1 MSSVKD
7 LVKKVNEGKIKTV
20 SAPGQKQSS
29 KDEEEEKSSSFK
41 DLVKSV
47 NEGTIKV
54 GSKLNSTEVDSWYKN
69 VSDVGKRSY
78 NFLSKEGYRGSDT
91 SLMAELD
98 KYLYQA
104 ADVAQYIRSNRDSFS
119 NYDDTIKNHYSMVN
133 YLRELQSGIK
143 SSNDYFSQWDS
154 EKSYNDFVASKKD
167 YEAKSKFDLNAGQKE
182 IDELKSQYDEFDT
195 LRTQYVTAVNNPE
208 VYTQEQRKAITD
220 RYRELVS
227 NYGSAEKLKSIIS
240 EKTAYLN
247 NSKRIQNGISL
258 AGVSEN
264 ADFKQ
269 NSGYVSTAR
278 DGWWDKL
285 TSTFGMGYDDLTYEY
300 INGKD
305 NGMRQEIINKAV
317 AYDADTDDYF
327 VYDHMTSAQIAT
339 YNYHYAKDGKE
350 KAEQYLDSIRESLNY
365 QSATERFEGMEG
377 KTALE
382 LLFGIEA
389 GADQFQSGIKNL
401 FNTKDDYIPSSVTQM
416 TSGMVREDLAD
427 AGPNLPDWLGGGS
440 FGQMGYDAITTTVNM
455 APSIITSAVAN
466 VIVPGSGQIIGTA
479 LMGASAA
486 GNAYQEALNLGYDK
500 SQARAYSTLVGASE
514 AGLQYLLGGIG
525 KLGGKVSGNLITKLT
540 NGIDNAFARTALK
553 LGGNMISEGLEE
565 GLQEV
570 LTPWFQNL
578 TLRMDEDVNWSEV
591 AYSSLLGALT
601 AGFMEGT
608 STISG
613 EVSTYNTGKQLQ
625 EADISAQRLAEIGK
639 TFAADTVAHQLAGRV
654 NERTGAYT
662 MGRLFNE
669 IGATLTEQNVNDI
682 TNALVK
688 RGMEESVARANAK
701 AMATVV
707 EGGNLTD
714 LQVKI
719 IESNEVL
726 AEAVRTTIIDSNATW
741 FQRSKGYN
749 EALMALAHEKTAP
762 DTSRTFPASQSE
774 ENAPTTDKV
783 DTQNENGVESDTEAQ
798 STDLGPAKVSS
809 ISTIKNGQVT
819 IKLDDG
825 SEINVKEADLDP
837 DDGVRIET
845 IASIDGIS
853 VADANFILNTL
864 RTSTNASAQMDSL
877 GAKEAYKYGFY
888 GFSQDHIAKHGVFAN
903 SLTETQ
909 RQAIYETGQKARQR
923 QVEKK
928 QMAVS
933 KKETTTQKKPGKVH
947 FDGDINKLTDRQSAS
962 LTAMEKIADAL
973 GVQIYVFESE
983 VNERGKRIGANG
995 WYDPKDGSIHID
1007 LHAGANGEGT
1017 MLFTAAHE
1025 LTHFI
1030 RQWSPAKFKIL
1041 ADFLMQEYGK
1051 QGVNVDALVREQ
1063 MAKAKRNG
1071 RTISYDTAYE
1081 EVVADSMETML
1092 SDGNVMEKLAKL
1104 KQKDESLWQKIKD
1117 FINEMVAKVRAVYD
1131 GLTPDSVEGR
1141 YVAEMVDSIEKLQE
1155 LFSDAL
1161 VDASEN
1167 YQSSLTPG
1175 EEGTMVNE
1183 NGDPVAHATADGT
1196 IQLSMRTYEESG
1208 RKEFRKY
1215 LQKCVK
1221 NKRLTKAEMQEML
1234 DGIEDIYMTCKEFK
1248 DKYAPFSS
1256 WSEAAVVRDTYG
1268 KPVFSVVTPNGDYKM
1283 NLDFSLVC
1291 KKRRT
1296 LDAVFNEMSKRGII
1310 DDFELGQKSVV
1321 KINAIIRKYGL
1332 ETACAL
1338 CFVDAKRFRQASMAD
1353 QFTKLYNELVLSLVP
1368 EEQRSSIDHF
1378 NFAGYETI
1386 KKVEGGIDTW
1396 DDSKLDF
1403 THLDEVMKNYGD
1415 GTVEYKAAKY
1425 IKANAEGRKLLLRG
1439 DFMSSKGFDAVKTQ
1453 NGDVLKLYNSK
1464 KGTGGPKAAFGDV
1477 QYMNEIIQK
1486 AQWWTPE
1493 KAYAV
1498 GGVRIQSFS
1507 DYVPRMVFDYV
1518 QMIYDLAATKLPAH
1532 AYTKEAL
1539 FVKQFGLTG
1548 IKINMSLIP
1557 AIAEGGIAPGLD
1569 ANGNYVWAGESF
1581 DYDTAKEIQNAEG
1594 YTENCGTI
1602 CVGVSH
1608 DHIVK
1613 LLRDPNIR
1621 MVIPYHKSGLNPIV
1635 AHMNKIAEFHDYTN
1649 DQRTK
1654 GEDGKALENDFDF
1667 SKALHDMGENA
1678 SAKAVASQYLKWCA
1692 ENGYTPRFVEF
1703 AEEGN
1708 YYKLLEDFTLYD
1720 KDGNYVPQREVR
1732 AVFPKETDAFGSM
1745 KELIKEGLEEDA
1757 VVEGKR
1763 DSSLSSIVDEIQK
1776 NLPKTEAEISEDQV
1790 EQADRDLEADVK
1802 NSLRDIKVPTRTE
1815 LEKKDPIKVVD
1826 IKTAQTKGTFAERR
1840 GQILKNA
1847 EKVISKPYLNRDT
1860 KTLIFLTK
1868 DSYTHAF
1875 KNTGTIQLNAAE
1887 HLPELIENAVL
1898 THAEKPTHGSDYAD
1912 GVYTFF
1918 AAARA
1923 GHIMPVKL
1931 KVKEYSYVGQLLP
1944 KNIRDYFD
1952 SNPGDYASSYDTVV
1966 LEVEEIEESS
1976 PGSVRDTMEHGI
1988 APDPDELSTINVAD
2002 LLGLVNGEYEK
2013 YIPKLSDRDNAP
2025 TFYSQMAKVVDGVK
2039 QNKLGASSVV
2049 NMLRG
2054 KGVKAEEIK
2063 WSGIEEWLA
2072 GKKSVTKAELQEFI
2086 AGSMLQIEE
2095 EQSGK
2100 ATLVGEDGT
2109 TYESET
2115 AFKDAAYAIADAEG
2129 IDRNRVKFVIDTED
2143 TMEAYA
2149 YVGSPMNQILSADI
2163 SETEGS
2169 SPRWG
2174 QYKLDGGSNY
2184 REIIFKMPGS
2194 EYTNRAMRVH
2204 WGETTGVLAHA
2215 RIQDLNTFLGK
2226 MLFIEEIQSDWHN
2239 EGHST
2244 GYESAELKEADRLS
2258 DEAYEEYVKV
2268 RRAFNKYVRSS
2279 EFNTDPEDVRKKKF
2293 DWLRSKVEAA
2303 EKKWTEADQ
2312 KVADMRASGKGN
2324 VPDAPFRDNYHEYV
2338 LKRLIREAAEQD
2350 YDSIGWTTA
2359 QIQSD
2364 RWSEQYAEGY
2374 RIEYDQDIPKFLN
2387 KYGKKWGT
2395 RVGKTV
2401 LDNGTEVW
2409 SMAITDSMKDSVLT
2423 EGQPLYSDRDSDGN
2437 QLSEDQQEFFK
2448 DSKVRDSNGN
2458 LIVLYHGTSVFDN
2471 ITEFR
2476 TKAYKANRAVGLWL
2490 SDSHH
2495 LGALFASYMG
2505 DEYIDRNMETA
2516 EDVEIG
2522 YQKKGGVY
2530 KLYANLTNPLVVDA
2544 LVTTE
2549 ENFGGVVFKNYK
2561 QPFYHEIPTP
2571 EEMKAAGEKA
2581 ATVSGEEIAIFA
2593 RAQGYDGV
2601 IIKNVKE
2608 GYGTAVTDVIAFEPN
2623 QVKYADNRTPTSS
2636 PDIRYQDRDTESVS
2650 NRSLLAN
2657 AFDGVAQNEA
2667 EKQKIQEYKGKISLI
2682 NSEEQK
2688 LRELNEQIK
2697 ELSFSKGPRDTKK
2710 IRDLQFEAKQTANRI
2725 STYDKQLLRLEASKP
2740 LQDVLT
2746 REKKMAYQRA
2756 EKKGKEALEKYREKA
2771 TKTQRELLEKWQ
2783 ESRKKG
2789 IDSRNRTAMRHK
2801 IKDVVNELNQYLLH
2815 GTKDRHV
2822 PESLQKA
2829 VAEALD
2835 AVNMDTVGAEERI
2848 AKLQAD
2854 MMKAKTPEE
2863 IQEISRKIDHIR
2875 EMGDKMNGRLKKLK
2889 DAYDELL
2896 KSPDENTR
2904 NSYDEVIHN
2913 KLDSVIDKIGNTPL
2927 RDMTLAQLEDV
2938 YDMYRMVLTAIRDV
2952 NKSFKDAKK
2961 QSISTRANAVMA
2973 QVEEVGGKHK
2983 ESPAILNGIKKF
2995 FWNNLKPVYAMEHI
3009 GSVTLTEA
3017 FKNVRAGEDVW
3028 AKDVTEAREFY
3039 LDKTKKYQYDS
3050 WDLQKQYKFQST
3062 SGMDFSLNL
3071 EQILSLYAYSK
3082 RDQAADHLKYGG
3094 IVFDESTKIIK
3105 KTKLGISL
3113 EYNPTEATAYNIS
3126 EETLADIVSKLTDD
3140 QKAFA
3145 DEMQDYLSTVMGAK
3159 GNEVS
3164 MAMYDIRLF
3173 KDKNYFP
3180 LKSAQ
3185 QFMEKV
3191 RDQQKGEV
3199 KIKNSG
3205 FSKETV
3211 PHAKNPIV
3219 LTPFMDVWS
3228 NHVNEMSMYH
3238 AFVLPLEDFYRIY
3251 NYKTPSN
3258 NETLATE
3265 GVNQYIQNAYGRG
3278 ATAYIDQLLKDL
3290 NGGARTDPT
3299 AGIINKMM
3307 GLFKKGS
3314 VFASLSVVVQQPS
3327 AIARAAALVNTK
3339 YFIGPKVDHKRHKA
3353 LWNEVKQ
3360 YAPVAI
3366 IKEMGYFD
3374 TNMGKSTQDFITG
3387 KEYSGFKEKMK
3398 ALVTD
3403 SNYRDEILSKAP
3415 ALADELA
3422 WCSIWEAVK
3431 REMRDK
3437 HPGLDV
3443 KGEPFL
3449 MLAGSRFTEVITK
3462 TQVYDSVLSRSA
3474 NMRSKDTG
3482 MKMAT
3487 AFMAEPT
3494 TSINMITDALLQGKR
3509 GNKKYA
3515 RKAIGSVIAS
3525 QILNSIL
3532 VSFVYA
3538 GRDDD
3543 EDETYVEKYIG
3554 TLTGEIIDSMNPA
3567 TYIPFIKD
3575 IVSIVQGYDVER
3587 SDMSVISDMWKA
3599 WENLS
3604 KDNVSAYRKVEGFAG
3619 SIAQIF
3625 GLPVKNIMRDVRG
3638 IYQTVESFMN
3648 GQQTTKA
3655 GIGNAVKSSL
3665 PKWMGGGDA
3674 TNQQQLYEA
3683 ILSGDQTQISRVKS
3697 RYKDETAVNTAIR
3710 KALRENDTRIHE
3722 AAVAWNANDLDEYM
3736 RIAKQIIA
3744 EKHFSQDNVV
3754 MAIRAEA
3761 NELKPDEDT
3770 TSTSKSK
3777 GLFTAEQ
3784 FAVAISQGDQ
3794 ATAYAI
3800 KTDLIQT
3807 AQKNGKTPEEAE
3819 KSFNSSAKS
3828 ELKELFLNGTVT
3840 QDQAINALAS
3850 YCGIE
3855 KDDAKADVQY
3865 WAFKKDHP
3873 DVYADDSWFD
3883 KYYEE
3888 VADSGIAIEVYMDY
3902 RNQVKDITGEGKKE
3916 KRMAVINSMPI
3927 SSAQKDALYYAEGWT
3942 ASKLYE
3948 APWH

>member
-1 MSSVKD
+1 MSSFKD

-20 SAPGQKQSS
+20 PVSGQGQSS
-29 KDEEEEKSSSFK
+29 KKDEEERKSSFK

-69 VSDVGKRSY
+69 VKDVGKRSY
-78 NFLSKEGYRGSDT
+78 NFLTTNGYRAADT

-154 EKSYNDFVASKKD
+154 EKSYNDFVASQKD

-317 AYDADTDDYF
+317 SYDADTDDYF

-350 KAEQYLDSIRESLNY
+350 KADQYLDSIRESLNY
-365 QSATERFEGMEG
+365 QSAEERFEGLEG

-401 FNTKDDYIPSSVTQM
+401 FNTDDDYIPTSATQM

-455 APSIITSAVAN
+455 APSIITSTVAN
-466 VIVPGSGQIIGTA
+466 VLVPGSGQIIGTA

-486 GNAYQEALNLGYDK
+486 GNAYQEALNMGYDK

-553 LGGNMISEGLEE
+553 LGGNMLSEGLEE

-578 TLRMDEDVNWSEV
+578 TLHMNEDVNWSEV

-654 NERTGAYT
+654 NEKTGAYT

-682 TNALVK
+682 TQALVAK
-688 RGMEESVARANAK
+688 GMSEDVARANAK

-741 FQRSKGYN
+741 FQRTKGYN
-749 EALMALAHEKTAP
+749 EALMALAKEKTAP
-762 DTSRTFPASQSE
+762 NASRTNPDSQTE
-774 ENAPTTDKV
+774 ENAPASDKV
-783 DTQNENGVESDTEAQ
+783 GAQNENGVEGNTEAQ
-798 STDLGPAKVSS
+798 SVDTSPVQAES

-819 IKLDDG
+819 IKLEDG
-825 SEINVKEADLDP
+825 SEVNVKEADLSP

-853 VADANFILNTL
+853 AADANFILNTL
-864 RTSTNASAQMDSL
+864 KTSTNASAQMDSL

-903 SLTETQ
+903 SLTESQ
-909 RQAIYETGQKARQR
+909 RQAIYETGRSARQR
-923 QVEKK
+923 QVEAK
-928 QMAVS
+928 QAAVAKNSS
-933 KKETTTQKKPGKVH
+933 KKTAGKVH

-1081 EVVADSMETML
+1081 EVIADSMETML

-1104 KQKDESLWQKIKD
+1104 KAQDETLWKKIKD
-1117 FINEMVAKVRAVYD
+1117 FINEMVAKIRAVYD

-1141 YVAEMVDSIEKLQE
+1141 YVAEMVDSMEKLQE
-1155 LFSDAL
+1155 LFSEAL
-1161 VDASEN
+1161 VEASEN
-1167 YQSSLTPG
+1167 YQSILTPG
-1175 EEGTMVNE
+1175 EEGVVVNE

-1196 IQLSMRTYEESG
+1196 IQLSMRTYDEEG
-1208 RKEFRKY
+1208 RAAFRKY

-1221 NKRLTKAEMQEML
+1221 NKRLTKVEMKEML
-1234 DGIEDIYMTCKEFK
+1234 DGIEDIYQTCKEFK

-1256 WSEAAVVRDTYG
+1256 WSDAAVVRDTYG

-1310 DDFELGQKSVV
+1310 DNFELGQKSVV
-1321 KINAIIRKYGL
+1321 KINEIIRKYGL

-1403 THLDEVMKNYGD
+1403 SHLDEVMKNYGD

-1439 DFMSSKGFDAVKTQ
+1439 DFMSSQGFDAVKTQ
-1453 NGDVLKLYNSK
+1453 NPDVLKLYNSK

-1477 QYMNEIIQK
+1477 QYLNEIIQK

-1594 YTENCGTI
+1594 YSENCGTI
-1602 CVGVSH
+1602 CVGVSKE
-1608 DHIVK
+1608 HIIK

-1654 GEDGKALENDFDF
+1654 GADGKALDEDFDF

-1678 SAKAVASQYLKWCA
+1678 SPKAVADQYLKWCA
-1692 ENGYTPRFVEF
+1692 VNGYTARFAEF
-1703 AEEGN
+1703 AMEDN

-1732 AVFPKETDAFGSM
+1732 AVFPNESSAFGSM
-1745 KELIKEGLEEDA
+1745 KKLIESGLQEDA
-1757 VVEGKR
+1757 IVEGKR
-1763 DSSLSSIVDEIQK
+1763 DSSLSKIVDEIQK
-1776 NLPKTEAEISEDQV
+1776 TLPRTEAEISEEQV
-1790 EQADRDLEADVK
+1790 AQADRD
-1802 NSLRDIKVPTRTE
+1802 
-1815 LEKKDPIKVVD
+1815 
-1826 IKTAQTKGTFAERR
+1826 
-1840 GQILKNA
+1840 
-1847 EKVISKPYLNRDT
+1847 
-1860 KTLIFLTK
+1860 
-1868 DSYTHAF
+1868 
-1875 KNTGTIQLNAAE
+1875 
-1887 HLPELIENAVL
+1887 
-1898 THAEKPTHGSDYAD
+1898 
-1912 GVYTFF
+1912 
-1918 AAARA
+1918 
-1923 GHIMPVKL
+1923 M
-1931 KVKEYSYVGQLLP
+1931 
-1944 KNIRDYFD
+1944 
-1952 SNPGDYASSYDTVV
+1952 
-1966 LEVEEIEESS
+1966 EEIK
-1976 PGSVRDTMEHGI
+1976 R
-1988 APDPDELSTINVAD
+1988 
-2002 LLGLVNGEYEK
+2002 
-2013 YIPKLSDRDNAP
+2013 SDRDNAP

-2039 QNKLGASSVV
+2039 QNKLGAASVV
-2049 NMLRG
+2049 SMLRG

-2086 AGSMLQIEE
+2086 AGSMLQIDEDMLTDKE
-2095 EQSGK
+2095 IPYSQEHLDQIAKYEAERDIIAENLKSEWKRIVGTDIPITYFGAGLESAVVQNLLEANATKKGNTEAGYKYK
-2100 ATLVGEDGT
+2100 AARAALQRCIEYSDHYFGFDNERQAFREAVRDPQDFMKSYEMSSFEKGVFRDFIKAKEAYSEVEGISVEDQRTL
-2109 TYESET
+2109 
-2115 AFKDAAYAIADAEG
+2115 KAIAE
-2129 IDRNRVKFVIDTED
+2129 
-2143 TMEAYA
+2143 
-2149 YVGSPMNQILSADI
+2149 SADRFSSRI
-2163 SETEGS
+2163 LKVKTEHRTEAAKYLTKYRS
-2169 SPRWG
+2169 
-2174 QYKLDGGSNY
+2174 YTIKGGTNY
-2184 REIIFKMPGS
+2184 RELLFRMPGATYS
-2194 EYTNRAMRVH
+2194 NSAMDVH
-2204 WGETTGVLAHA
+2204 WERSGVLAHA
-2215 RIQDLNTFLGK
+2215 RMQDLNTFLGK

-2239 EGHST
+2239 EGHKS
-2244 GYESAELKEADRLS
+2244 GYSSNADLARISEIEDEIAQILTEKDKINQEYDAFLTRYWEENLS
-2258 DEAYEEYVKV
+2258 DEEYREYLSV
-2268 RRAFNKYVRSS
+2268 RQERLFDLSTEQRA
-2279 EFNTDPEDVRKKKF
+2279 
-2293 DWLRSKVEAA
+2293 L
-2303 EKKWTEADQ
+2303 EKELYDLSA
-2312 KVADMRASGKGN
+2312 GN
-2324 VPDAPFRDNYHEYV
+2324 DVPDAPFRDTYHEYV
-2338 LKRLIREAAEQD
+2338 LKRLIRMAAEQD

-2364 RWSEQYAEGY
+2364 RWSDEFAEGY

-2409 SMAITDSMKDSVLT
+2409 SMAITDSMKESVLT
-2423 EGQPLYSDRDSDGN
+2423 EGQPLFSYRDEAPNAFNPDGKTLDEQLDEILDTAESFDGRYLYIGRFTHTFIEMVKKYVNIEDLPIAMNYRDAYLSMESKENGKYKGDGINYHNIGKEGMKSAIESFDRPEQVLLSKKDGKIELVLEGVDRKGNRLLSIVALNTATRNAQKFIEAHIVTSIYGKRSIERYVSKAQSEGRLIYTKKEELAQGISQVQYEGNINANSSFETTIAQIDTDVKMLSDRD
-2437 QLSEDQQEFFK
+2437 
-2448 DSKVRDSNGN
+2448 
-2458 LIVLYHGTSVFDN
+2458 
-2471 ITEFR
+2471 
-2476 TKAYKANRAVGLWL
+2476 
-2490 SDSHH
+2490 
-2495 LGALFASYMG
+2495 
-2505 DEYIDRNMETA
+2505 
-2516 EDVEIG
+2516 
-2522 YQKKGGVY
+2522 
-2530 KLYANLTNPLVVDA
+2530 VD
-2544 LVTTE
+2544 
-2549 ENFGGVVFKNYK
+2549 
-2561 QPFYHEIPTP
+2561 
-2571 EEMKAAGEKA
+2571 
-2581 ATVSGEEIAIFA
+2581 
-2593 RAQGYDGV
+2593 
-2601 IIKNVKE
+2601 
-2608 GYGTAVTDVIAFEPN
+2608 
-2623 QVKYADNRTPTSS
+2623 
-2636 PDIRYQDRDTESVS
+2636 SVS

-2657 AFDGVAQNEA
+2657 AFDGVAQNDI
-2667 EKQKIQEYKGKISLI
+2667 EKQRLQEYKGKIDLI

-2688 LRELNEQIK
+2688 LQKLNEQIK
-2697 ELSFSKGPRDTKK
+2697 ELSFSKGPKDTKAIK
-2710 IRDLQFEAKQTANRI
+2710 DLQFEAKQTANRI
-2725 STYDKQLLRLEASKP
+2725 STYDKQLLRLEASQP
-2740 LQDVLT
+2740 LQDVLN
-2746 REKKMAYQRA
+2746 REKKMAYKKA
-2756 EKKGKEALEKYREKA
+2756 EQKGKEALAAYREKA
-2771 TKTQRELLEKWQ
+2771 TKTQRELMDKWQ

-2789 IDSRNRTAMRHK
+2789 VENREKTAMRHK
-2801 IKDVVNELNQYLLH
+2801 IQNVVGELNNLLLSND
-2815 GTKDRHV
+2815 KKRHV
-2822 PESLQKA
+2822 PDSLKKA
-2829 VAEALD
+2829 VADALD
-2835 AVNMDTVGAEERI
+2835 LVNMDTVGAEERAAKYANLI
-2848 AKLQAD
+2848 AKETDPDKIDAYTATMENILRQGEKMGQRLKELRDAY
-2854 MMKAKTPEE
+2854 EE
-2863 IQEISRKIDHIR
+2863 IQESDDPDIA
-2875 EMGDKMNGRLKKLK
+2875 N
-2889 DAYDELL
+2889 AYDPVIAGCLKEL
-2896 KSPDENTR
+2896 SQ
-2904 NSYDEVIHN
+2904 S
-2913 KLDSVIDKIGNTPL
+2913 IGNTSL
-2927 RDMTLAQLEDV
+2927 RNMTIEQLSDV
-2938 YDMYRMVLTAIRDV
+2938 YDMYRMVLTRVRDA
-2952 NKSFKDAKK
+2952 NKTLLDNIKENISNLASRVIGEVRMSGGEHKYRA
-2961 QSISTRANAVMA
+2961 SILDPVR
-2973 QVEEVGGKHK
+2973 
-2983 ESPAILNGIKKF
+2983 KF
-2995 FWNNLKPVYAMEHI
+2995 MWNNLKPVYAMEHI
-3009 GSVTLTEA
+3009 GSATLTKV
-3017 FKNVRAGEDVW
+3017 FDNVRAGEDTW
-3028 AKDVTEAREFY
+3028 AKDVTEARAYY
-3039 LDKTKKYQYDS
+3039 LDKSKKYGYDS
-3050 WDLQKQYKFQST
+3050 WDFKKKYRFQSASDLEFELT
-3062 SGMDFSLNL
+3062 L

-3082 RDQAADHLKYGG
+3082 REQAHDHLKLGG
-3094 IVFDESTKIIK
+3094 FVFDSNIETYKDK
-3105 KTKLGISL
+3105 K
-3113 EYNPTEATAYNIS
+3113 
-3126 EETLADIVSKLTDD
+3126 SKLVKYKVNTADAH
-3140 QKAFA
+3140 QITPEILAEITGKLTKEQMGFV

-3159 GNEVS
+3159 GNEIT
-3164 MAMYDIRLF
+3164 MKMYGVKLF
-3173 KDKNYFP
+3173 KEKFYFP
-3180 LKSAQ
+3180 LKSAK
-3185 QFMEKV
+3185 QFMFEQNEV
-3191 RDQQKGEV
+3191 SGEV
-3199 KIKNSG
+3199 RIKNSG
-3205 FSKETV
+3205 FTNKV
-3211 PHAKNPIV
+3211 VAKANNPVI
-3219 LTPFMDVWS
+3219 LSNFMDVWS
-3228 NHVNEMSMYH
+3228 GHVNDMSMYH
-3238 AFVLPLEDFYRIY
+3238 GFVLPLEDFNRVFNY
-3251 NYKTPSN
+3251 NSPKR
-3258 NETLATE
+3258 E
-3265 GVNQYIQNAYGRG
+3265 NQPPVSVKGTVQSAYSPV
-3278 ATAYIDQLLKDL
+3278 AVSYVKELITDL
-3290 NGGARTDPT
+3290 NGGARSDSTVG
-3299 AGIINKMM
+3299 AINKLM

-3431 REMRDK
+3431 RETK
-3437 HPGLDV
+3437 AKYPGLDV

-3449 MLAGSRFTEVITK
+3449 KLAGSRFTEVITK

-3494 TSINMITDALLQGKR
+3494 TSINMIADALLQGKR

-3515 RKAIGSVIAS
+3515 RGAIGAVIAS

-3543 EDETYVEKYIG
+3543 EDKTYAEKYIG
-3554 TLTGEIIDSMNPA
+3554 TLSGEVIDSLNPA

-3587 SDMSVISDMWKA
+3587 SDMAVISDLWKA
-3599 WENLS
+3599 WENLG

-3710 KALRENDTRIHE
+3710 KALRDNDPRIHE

-3916 KRMAVINSMPI
+3916 KRMAVIDSLQI

-3942 ASKLYE
+3942 ASKIHE